1 MKNTKINLFLFATFL
16 SLFPTAVFAQK
27 LDTPNVNS
35 YLYLG
40 ESKNQPL
47 VVGLGGSEGGNAW
60 SSNYWKKT
68 RDEFLA
74 KGYAFLALGY
84 FGAEGTP
91 KELDRISIE
100 QVHEAILKAAEH
112 PKVNKNKIAI
122 VGGSRGADLA
132 LLIASYYKDIDAVV
146 GIVPSHAVF
155 PAHTKELSTSSWTFG
170 GKELPFV
177 PVSDETIPAL
187 IKRDLRSAFEI
198 MLKDKES
205 EQKSLIKVEKINGPI
220 LLLSATNDEIAP
232 TTPMANNI
240 IEKLQANNFKYC
252 YTHYAIT
259 GKHAEPLKHFDKV
272 FTFLEQYFY
281 HKKKKSCRR

>member
-1 MKNTKINLFLFATFL
+1 MKNTKINLFIFATFFT
-16 SLFPTAVFAQK
+16 LFSPSIFAQK

-35 YLYLG
+35 YLYVG

-60 SSNYWKKT
+60 ASDYWKKT
-68 RDEFLA
+68 RDEFI
-74 KGYAFLALGY
+74 KRGYAFLAIGY

-100 QVHEAILKAAEH
+100 QVHDAIVKAAQH
-112 PKVNKNKIAI
+112 PKVNKKKIAI

-146 GIVPSHAVF
+146 GFVPSHAVF
-155 PAHTKELSTSSWTFG
+155 PGNTKEFSTSSWTFG
-170 GKELPFV
+170 GKELSFV
-177 PVSDETIPAL
+177 PVSEETVPAL
-187 IKRDLRSAFEI
+187 INRDLRSAFEI
-198 MLKDKES
+198 MLKDKEA
-205 EQKSLIKVEKINGPI
+205 EQKALIKVENINGPI

-232 TTPMANNI
+232 TTPMANKI
-240 IEKLQANNFKYC
+240 IERLQEKNFKYC
-252 YTHYAIT
+252 YRHYAIT

-281 HKKKKSCRR
+281 HEKKKSCRR